1 MHVTRLDL
9 PPPYESP
16 GHDPMRMLRLQGRES
31 GPSDQL
37 RLGLSYLLP
46 DSGTTL
52 EASGI
57 EVVISNI
64 AGETTLGV

>member
-1 MHVTRLDL
+1 
-9 PPPYESP
+9 
-16 GHDPMRMLRLQGRES
+16 MLRLQGSES

-37 RLGLSYLLP
+37 WLGLSYPLP

-57 EVVISNI
+57 EKMYVVLEGEVVISNI
-64 AGETTLGV
+64 AEETTLGV